1 MRLFTS
7 GLTMTRY
14 FLALLAAAL
23 LMPSAQ
29 AALTVNVTGVLVD
42 GVCEINNGEKINVDF
57 GSNLQSREIN
67 GENFMK
73 SIDYTLSCEELVS
86 NDLEMQFEGTATSF
100 SDDYLA
106 TDREG
111 LGIKIYMNGEA
122 MPLNTWTPFTW
133 PEIPILQAAPVK
145 IDGSEVETGVF
156 SASATLKI
164 QYQ

>member
-1 MRLFTS
+1 MTS
-7 GLTMTRY
+7 SR
-14 FLALLAAAL
+14 FALLIAL
-23 LMPSAQ
+23 LLASP
-29 AALTVNVTGVLVD
+29 AAWSSLTVNVTGVVVE
-42 GVCEINNGEKINVDF
+42 GVCEINNGETVHVDF
-57 GSNLQSREIN
+57 GSNPQARRLD

-73 SIDYTLSCEELVS
+73 TIDYSLVCEDLTS

-111 LGIKIYMNGEA
+111 LGIKLYMNGES
-122 MPLNTWTPFTW
+122 MPLNTWMPFTW
-133 PEIPILQAAPVK
+133 PEVPVLQAAPIK
-145 IDGSEVETGVF
+145 DDASTVETGVF